1 MDKVTATWEMQEF
14 TKALQEY
21 LIESRKDTGTALN
34 EKGVRVAFSA
44 SKQMPSAVEVK
55 AQISTDHPKSSPL
68 WHALA
73 TGRTSLGP
81 NKFGTAVKG
90 KGNKKVAEKIYAS
103 RNRHAGYSRFL
114 FLKLASDLGGK
125 VRAVKKLASIDNAK
139 GQKADQNGRKDF
151 MKAVLQ
157 ILGVDQEH
165 GSKLDRAIAQA
176 LTIEAADMRKY
187 IEAKIAKRAQAHSGR
202 KR

>member
-1 MDKVTATWEMQEF
+1 MDKVSAEWEMREF

-21 LIESRKDTGTALN
+21 LIESRKETGTALN
-34 EKGVRVAFSA
+34 EKGVRVAFTA
-44 SKQMPSAVEVK
+44 SKEMPEAIEVR
-55 AQISTDHPKSSPL
+55 AQISTDHPKGSPL

-73 TGRTSLGP
+73 TGKTSLGAT
-81 NKFGTAVKG
+81 KLGAAVKG
-90 KGNKKVAEKIYAS
+90 KGNKKLADKIFAS

-139 GQKADQNGRKDF
+139 GQRANEGGKQDF
-151 MKAVLQ
+151 MRAVLQ
-157 ILGVDQEH
+157 ILGVDPEH
-165 GSKLDRAIAQA
+165 GGKLDRAIAQA
-176 LTIEAADMRKY
+176 LTIEARDMRKY
-187 IEAKIAKRAQAHSGR
+187 IEAKIAKRAKAHSGR